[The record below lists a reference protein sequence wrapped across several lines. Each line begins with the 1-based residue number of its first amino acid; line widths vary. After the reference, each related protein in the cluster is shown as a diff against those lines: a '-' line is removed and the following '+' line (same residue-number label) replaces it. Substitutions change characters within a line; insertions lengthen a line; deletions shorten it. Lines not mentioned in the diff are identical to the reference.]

1 MKRLMLAVLVVLA
14 ALAATGPTLA
24 QGGGNE
30 PVITRD
36 APPDPALVTYTQ
48 VAGGFDRPLFVTH
61 AGDGSG
67 RLFVVEQTGRIWI
80 LEDGARRETPFL
92 DLSASVTP
100 ISGYSE
106 QGLLG
111 LAFHPAHAGNGRLF
125 VSYTDHQGTSIVAE
139 YAVAGNDP
147 NVANPASARELL
159 RVDQPYP
166 NHNGGMIAF
175 GPDGY
180 LYISLGDGGSAGDPQ
195 GNAQNPWTLLGS
207 ILRVDVVGDERPY
220 GIPADNPF
228 ALSGLGAPEIWAWG
242 LRNVWRFSFDR
253 ATGALW
259 IGDVGQDTFEEV
271 DRLPPR
277 RDGRGAG
284 RGANLG
290 WSRMEGDQ
298 PFAGGTEP
306 ANHTGP
312 LFTYPHGLNN
322 QNGCAVIGGYV
333 YRGAALPGLQGTY
346 VYGDLCRAELRGLR
360 QRRGQVTAEGAL
372 GVGLGG
378 AALVGFAEDA
388 AGELYT
394 LGDDGVVSRI
404 EPAG

>member
-1 MKRLMLAVLVVLA
+1 MVTEDGAMKKVWFVVVATLAMLFPAGVL
-14 ALAATGPTLA
+14 LA
-24 QGGGNE
+24 QGGEDE

-48 VAGGFDRPLFVTH
+48 VASGFDRPLLVTH

-80 LEDGARRETPFL
+80 VRDGERLPTPFL

-111 LAFHPAHAGNGRLF
+111 LAFHPAYADNGRLF
-125 VSYTDHQGTSIVAE
+125 VSYTDRQGTSVVAE
-139 YAVAGNDP
+139 YAVAGNNPD
-147 NVANPASARELL
+147 VANPASARELL
-159 RVDQPYP
+159 RVAQPYP

-195 GNAQNPWTLLGS
+195 GNAQNPWTLLGA
-207 ILRVDVVGDERPY
+207 ILRIDVDSAARPY

-253 ATGALW
+253 ATGDLYLA
-259 IGDVGQDTFEEV
+259 DVGQNLWEEV
-271 DRLPPR
+271 NFQPADSPGGENYGWNRYEGTHPYSGGPAPENMVLPV
-277 RDGRGAG
+277 AEY
-284 RGANLG
+284 AHN
-290 WSRMEGDQ
+290 EG
-298 PFAGGTEP
+298 
-306 ANHTGP
+306 
-312 LFTYPHGLNN
+312 
-322 QNGCAVIGGYV
+322 GCSISGGYV
-333 YRGAALPGLQGTY
+333 YRGEAIPDLQGVY
-346 VYGDLCRAELRGLR
+346 FYGDWCTGNIFALYRD
-360 QRRGQVTAEGAL
+360 TAGEWQSLKFTQLAGKL
-372 GVGLGG
+372 ISSFG
-378 AALVGFAEDA
+378 EDE
-388 AGELYT
+388 AGELY
-394 LGDDGVVSRI
+394 VVDYTGGGIWRMD
-404 EPAG
+404 PAE

>member
-1 MKRLMLAVLVVLA
+1 MKKVWFVVVATLAMLFPAGVL
-14 ALAATGPTLA
+14 LA
-24 QGGGNE
+24 QGGEDE

-48 VAGGFDRPLFVTH
+48 VASGFDRPLLVTH

-80 LEDGARRETPFL
+80 VRDGERLPTPFL

-111 LAFHPAHAGNGRLF
+111 LAFHPAYADNGRLF
-125 VSYTDHQGTSIVAE
+125 VSYTDRQGTSVVAE
-139 YAVAGNDP
+139 YAVAGNNPD
-147 NVANPASARELL
+147 VANPASARELL
-159 RVDQPYP
+159 RVAQPYP

-195 GNAQNPWTLLGS
+195 GNAQNPWTLLGA
-207 ILRVDVVGDERPY
+207 ILRIDVDSAARPY

-253 ATGALW
+253 ATGDLYLA
-259 IGDVGQDTFEEV
+259 DVGQNLWEEV
-271 DRLPPR
+271 NFQPADSPGGENYGWNRYEGTHPYSGGPAPENMVLPV
-277 RDGRGAG
+277 AEY
-284 RGANLG
+284 AHN
-290 WSRMEGDQ
+290 EG
-298 PFAGGTEP
+298 
-306 ANHTGP
+306 
-312 LFTYPHGLNN
+312 
-322 QNGCAVIGGYV
+322 GCSISGGYV
-333 YRGAALPGLQGTY
+333 YRGEAIPDLQGVY
-346 VYGDLCRAELRGLR
+346 FYGDWCTGNIFALYRD
-360 QRRGQVTAEGAL
+360 TAGEWQSLKFTQLAGKL
-372 GVGLGG
+372 ISSFG
-378 AALVGFAEDA
+378 EDE
-388 AGELYT
+388 AGELY
-394 LGDDGVVSRI
+394 VVDYTGGGIWRMD
-404 EPAG
+404 PAE

>member
-1 MKRLMLAVLVVLA
+1 MKKVLLTFAA
-14 ALAATGPTLA
+14 ALVMLFPAGVLLA
-24 QGGGNE
+24 QGGGDE

-48 VAGGFDRPLFVTH
+48 VAGGFDRPLLVTH

-80 LEDGARRETPFL
+80 VRDGERLSTPFL

-111 LAFHPAHAGNGRLF
+111 LAFHPAYAENGRLF
-125 VSYTDHQGTSIVAE
+125 VSYTDRQGTSVVAE
-139 YAVAGNDP
+139 YAVAGNNPD
-147 NVANPASARELL
+147 VVNPASARELL
-159 RVDQPYP
+159 RVAQPYP

-195 GNAQNPWTLLGS
+195 GNGQNPWTLLGS
-207 ILRVDVVGDERPY
+207 ILRIDVDSDTRPY

-253 ATGALW
+253 ATGDLYLA
-259 IGDVGQDTFEEV
+259 DVGQNLWEEV
-271 DRLPPR
+271 NFQPAGSPGGQNYGWNRYEGAHPYSGGPAPENMVLPV
-277 RDGRGAG
+277 AEY
-284 RGANLG
+284 AH
-290 WSRMEGDQ
+290 SEG
-298 PFAGGTEP
+298 
-306 ANHTGP
+306 
-312 LFTYPHGLNN
+312 
-322 QNGCAVIGGYV
+322 GCSISGGYV
-333 YRGAALPGLQGTY
+333 YRGEAIPDLQGVY
-346 VYGDLCRAELRGLR
+346 FYGDWCTGNIF
-360 QRRGQVTAEGAL
+360 AL
-372 GVGLGG
+372 YR
-378 AALVGFAEDA
+378 DA
-388 AGELYT
+388 AGEWQSLRFTQLAGKLISSFGEDEAGELY
-394 LGDDGVVSRI
+394 VVDYTGGGIWRMD
-404 EPAG
+404 PAE

>member
-1 MKRLMLAVLVVLA
+1 MMKRLMLAVLVVLA

-24 QGGGNE
+24 QGGGDE

-48 VAGGFDRPLFVTH
+48 VASGFDRPLFVTH

-111 LAFHPAHAGNGRLF
+111 LAFHPAYAGNGRLF

-147 NVANPASARELL
+147 NVANPASTRELL

-175 GPDGY
+175 GPDSY

-195 GNAQNPWTLLGS
+195 DNAQNPRTLLGS
-207 ILRVDVVGDERPY
+207 ILRADVDGDERPY

-253 ATGALW
+253 ATGDLYLA
-259 IGDVGQDTFEEV
+259 DVGQNQWEEV
-271 DRLPPR
+271 NFQPADSPGGENYGWNRYEGTHPYSGGPAPENMILPV
-277 RDGRGAG
+277 AEY
-284 RGANLG
+284 AHN
-290 WSRMEGDQ
+290 EG
-298 PFAGGTEP
+298 
-306 ANHTGP
+306 
-312 LFTYPHGLNN
+312 
-322 QNGCAVIGGYV
+322 GCSITGGYV
-333 YRGAALPGLQGTY
+333 YRGEAIPDLQGVY
-346 VYGDLCRAELRGLR
+346 FYGDWCTGNIFALYRD
-360 QRRGQVTAEGAL
+360 TAGAWQSL
-372 GVGLGG
+372 KFTQLAGKLISSFG
-378 AALVGFAEDA
+378 EDET
-388 AGELYT
+388 GELY
-394 LGDDGVVSRI
+394 VVDYTGGGIWRMD
-404 EPAG
+404 PAE